1 MNWDQLCDVHSWSD
15 SIYYI
20 RVNVKGGSDT
30 YTPPTGGGGTTA
42 TIDVNGKTVN
52 FGHGGR
58 HLEGTGLD
66 VNKVNQTLADEVSKL
81 NLSKG
86 EFYKGQIVVDGIT
99 IEFTS
104 YGLGDD
110 AINVGTYYPI
120 GN

>member
-1 MNWDQLCDVHSWSD
+1 MN
-15 SIYYI
+15 
-20 RVNVKGGSDT
+20 T
-30 YTPPTGGGGTTA
+30 
-42 TIDVNGKTVN
+42 
-52 FGHGGR
+52 
-58 HLEGTGLD
+58 
-66 VNKVNQTLADEVSKL
+66 VNQTIADEASKL

-104 YGLGDD
+104 YGLGDG